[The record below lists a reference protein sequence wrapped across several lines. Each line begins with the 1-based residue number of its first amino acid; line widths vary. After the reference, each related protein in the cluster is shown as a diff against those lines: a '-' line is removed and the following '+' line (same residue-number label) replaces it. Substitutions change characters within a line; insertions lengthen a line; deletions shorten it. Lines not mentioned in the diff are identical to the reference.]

1 MKDRSALTVLPFLPA
16 SVVAMKYLMFQIIS
30 WGFFSQSAGLIG
42 IFLAFIIETDPDLI
56 LNKNEKQIRIAL
68 LRTIPIIIVGQTW
81 SPLFL
86 VLIPFIFA
94 QLVPEYFSAL
104 KSKTLKSTILPTFVL
119 LCGSIFALLPTFILL
134 FAYNSDPLN
143 IAKLAGGI
151 QHIDIVKIL
160 IYLSLFMI
168 ISFSLIFWFKAERN
182 LYRSIFYF
190 TASSCFALLTI
201 SLYQKIS
208 SNSFSYYSYKMAW
221 SVAWI
226 PLIGIFIFIG
236 HLFFRLIN
244 SGFKIGFIKS
254 SSLMT
259 FAISLTVAFCAY
271 NLVKISSIQALSFSR
286 GTNSIQLADL
296 AQAIEKADNQ
306 DKTLIVISDCAG
318 NLDYNL
324 QKLHQRYKPG
334 GHQKLSN
341 ILEI

>member
-1 MKDRSALTVLPFLPA
+1 
-16 SVVAMKYLMFQIIS
+16 
-30 WGFFSQSAGLIG
+30 
-42 IFLAFIIETDPDLI
+42 
-56 LNKNEKQIRIAL
+56 
-68 LRTIPIIIVGQTW
+68 
-81 SPLFL
+81 
-86 VLIPFIFA
+86 
-94 QLVPEYFSAL
+94 
-104 KSKTLKSTILPTFVL
+104 
-119 LCGSIFALLPTFILL
+119 
-134 FAYNSDPLN
+134 
-143 IAKLAGGI
+143 
-151 QHIDIVKIL
+151 
-160 IYLSLFMI
+160 
-168 ISFSLIFWFKAERN
+168 
-182 LYRSIFYF
+182 
-190 TASSCFALLTI
+190 
-201 SLYQKIS
+201 
-208 SNSFSYYSYKMAW
+208 MAW

-324 QKLHQRYKPG
+324 QKAASTIQARWTPETFEYTRNLIIGKEKDKARHDLLVANKEIYNVLDLTPLIDENPPSKRLKIDD
-334 GHQKLSN
+334 LSIDRTRLYSAWETEKFTSQCQN
-341 ILEI
+341 EVISNTPEIEN